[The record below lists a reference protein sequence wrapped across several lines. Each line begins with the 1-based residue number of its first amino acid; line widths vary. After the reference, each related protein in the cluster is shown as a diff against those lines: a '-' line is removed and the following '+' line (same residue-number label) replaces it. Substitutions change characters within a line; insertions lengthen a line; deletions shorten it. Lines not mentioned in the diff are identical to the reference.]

1 MKKYDVALLTDSRY
15 ENPTDPDW
23 YEQQILTEDGFVI
36 SALERKGLKVRR
48 VDWAS
53 PDFDWTSTR
62 LAVFRTTWDYF
73 FRISEFRAWLDR
85 AAAQTRLLNSHDLVR
100 WNLDKHY
107 LKDLERS
114 NVRIVPTQTVE
125 QGEACDLGAFFEKF
139 DTPELIIK
147 PCVAGAAR
155 HTYRVRPDNL
165 TEHQVI
171 LDQLLT
177 EEAMLVQ
184 PFLRSIPEQGEVSLI
199 VIGDEV
205 RHAVLKIAKPGDFRV
220 QDDFG
225 GTAHA
230 HEATPA
236 ERDLAL
242 RAVAACAEKTAY
254 ARVDI
259 VTDNE
264 GQPALSELELIE
276 PELFFRFN
284 PAAAGLLA
292 EEIERGLAVGG

>member
-1 MKKYDVALLTDSRY
+1 MTEKYDVALLTDSRY
-15 ENPTDPDW
+15 ENPPSPDW
-23 YEQQILTEDGFVI
+23 YEQQILTEDGYVI
-36 SALERKGLKVRR
+36 AALERKGLKAKR

-53 PDFDWTSTR
+53 PDFDWASTR

-73 FRISEFRAWLDR
+73 FRIHEFRAWLDR
-85 AAAQTRLLNSHDLVR
+85 AAVQTRLLNSYDLVR

-114 NVRIVPTQTVE
+114 GVRIVPTQPVE
-125 QGEACDLGAFFEKF
+125 RGEVCDLGAFFKTF
-139 DTPELIIK
+139 DTAELIIK

-155 HTYRVRPDNL
+155 HTYRVRPDTL
-165 TEHQVI
+165 AEHQVI
-171 LDQLLT
+171 LDQLLA

-184 PFLRSIPEQGEVSLI
+184 PFLQSVVEQGEVSLV

-242 RAVAACAEKTAY
+242 RAVAACAEKPAY

-259 VTDNE
+259 VTDQ
-264 GQPALSELELIE
+264 GGLPAISELELIE

-292 EEIERGLAVGG
+292 EEIAAALHAQ